1 MARVKARVM
10 VMVRVRVRVRV
21 RIAHY
26 QLAELGEV
34 QGANLTL
41 TLTLTKPEPE
51 PYTYQLAELGQV
63 HRVGRGH
70 VVPSKGRRTGDTGSD
85 MYGHVAR

>member
-10 VMVRVRVRVRV
+10 VWVRV

-41 TLTLTKPEPE
+41 TLTLTL
-51 PYTYQLAELGQV
+51 TV
-63 HRVGRGH
+63 T
-70 VVPSKGRRTGDTGSD
+70 RTLHLPAG
-85 MYGHVAR
+85 